1 MAVLLI
7 VLKTLVHMVEGTL
20 IKKYNS
26 KHSEGGFIFTAIVS
40 LFSMI
45 FFIVT
50 DRNGL
55 AFPPEIWIYG
65 ILAGICYFSASIF
78 TYIAL
83 GSGSFALTMLMLSYS
98 LIFTIVYGIAFLKES
113 ASVFTYIGIL
123 MMLVSIY
130 FVKADGHN
138 EKRVKKNI
146 TPLWVIAMIIS
157 LCGNGFLGILSRMQ
171 QIRFNDA
178 YTNEFM
184 IICLSVSTVVL
195 FIFGIFKDWGKLFY
209 ILRYGGVYAA
219 ISGMSNGAS
228 NLLGLI
234 VNTMMPISIVSP
246 LSAGIKNLISFLFSV
261 FIFREKLGKRQIIG
275 VLMGTIALIL
285 FKL

>member
-1 MAVLLI
+1 
-7 VLKTLVHMVEGTL
+7 MVEGTL

-40 LFSMI
+40 LFSMV
-45 FFIVT
+45 FFIIT
-50 DRNGL
+50 DKNGL
-55 AFPPEIWIYG
+55 CFPPQIWIYAV
-65 ILAGICYFSASIF
+65 LAGICYFSASIF

-123 MMLVSIY
+123 LMLVSIY
-130 FVKADGHN
+130 FVKADGHQ
-138 EKRVKKNI
+138 KGVKKNI
-146 TPLWVIAMIIS
+146 TPLWVVAMIIS

-171 QIRFNDA
+171 QIRFNDE

-184 IICLSVSTVVL
+184 IICLAISSVVL
-195 FIFGIFKDWGKLFY
+195 FVFGLYKDWGKIIY

-261 FIFREKLGKRQIIG
+261 FIFREKLGKRQIFG
-275 VLMGTIALIL
+275 VIMGTIALIL

>member
-7 VLKTLVHMVEGTL
+7 IIKTLVHMVEGTL

-40 LFSMI
+40 LFSMV
-45 FFIVT
+45 FFIIT
-50 DRNGL
+50 DKNGL
-55 AFPPEIWIYG
+55 AFPPEIWIYA

-123 MMLVSIY
+123 LMLISIY
-130 FVKADGHN
+130 FVKADGHQ
-138 EKRVKKNI
+138 KGVKKNI
-146 TPLWVIAMIIS
+146 TPLWVVAMIIS

-171 QIRFNDA
+171 QIRFNDE

-184 IICLSVSTVVL
+184 IICLAISSVVL
-195 FIFGIFKDWGKLFY
+195 FVFGLYKDWGKIIY

-219 ISGMSNGAS
+219 ISGLSNGAS

-275 VLMGTIALIL
+275 VLMGTIALVL
-285 FKL
+285 FKI

>member
-7 VLKTLVHMVEGTL
+7 IIKTLVHMVEGTL

-40 LFSMI
+40 LFSMV
-45 FFIVT
+45 FFIIT
-50 DRNGL
+50 DKNGL
-55 AFPPEIWIYG
+55 CFPPEIWIYAV
-65 ILAGICYFSASIF
+65 LAGICYFLASIF

-123 MMLVSIY
+123 LMLVSIY
-130 FVKADGHN
+130 FVKADGHQ
-138 EKRVKKNI
+138 KGVKKNI
-146 TPLWVIAMIIS
+146 TPLWVVAMIIS

-171 QIRFNDA
+171 QIRFNDE

-184 IICLSVSTVVL
+184 IICLAISSVVL
-195 FIFGIFKDWGKLFY
+195 FVFGLYKDWGKIIY

-219 ISGMSNGAS
+219 ISGLSNGAS

>member
-7 VLKTLVHMVEGTL
+7 IIKTLVHMVEGTL

-40 LFSMI
+40 LFSMV
-45 FFIVT
+45 FFIIT
-50 DRNGL
+50 DKNGL
-55 AFPPEIWIYG
+55 CFPPQIWIYAV
-65 ILAGICYFSASIF
+65 LAGICYFSASIF

-123 MMLVSIY
+123 LMLVSIY
-130 FVKADGHN
+130 FVKADGHQ
-138 EKRVKKNI
+138 KGVKKNI
-146 TPLWVIAMIIS
+146 TPLWVVAMIIS

-171 QIRFNDA
+171 QIRFNDE

-184 IICLSVSTVVL
+184 IICLAISSVVL
-195 FIFGIFKDWGKLFY
+195 FVFGLYKDWGKIIY

-261 FIFREKLGKRQIIG
+261 FIFREKLGKRQIFG
-275 VLMGTIALIL
+275 VIMGTIALIL

>member
-7 VLKTLVHMVEGTL
+7 IIKTLVHMVEGTL

-40 LFSMI
+40 LFSMV
-45 FFIVT
+45 FFIIT
-50 DRNGL
+50 DKNGL
-55 AFPPEIWIYG
+55 CFPPQIWIYAV
-65 ILAGICYFSASIF
+65 LAGICYFSASIF

-123 MMLVSIY
+123 LMLVSIY
-130 FVKADGHN
+130 FVKADGHQ
-138 EKRVKKNI
+138 KGVKKNI
-146 TPLWVIAMIIS
+146 TPLWVVAMIIS

-171 QIRFNDA
+171 QIRFNDE

-184 IICLSVSTVVL
+184 IICLAISSVVL
-195 FIFGIFKDWGKLFY
+195 FVFGLYKDWGKIIY

-275 VLMGTIALIL
+275 VLMGTIALVL
-285 FKL
+285 FKI